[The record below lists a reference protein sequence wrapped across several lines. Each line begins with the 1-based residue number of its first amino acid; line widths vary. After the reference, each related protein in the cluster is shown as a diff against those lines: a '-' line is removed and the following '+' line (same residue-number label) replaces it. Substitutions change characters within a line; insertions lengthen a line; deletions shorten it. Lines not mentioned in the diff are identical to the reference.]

1 MGPAHAMKFDE
12 IDRGLAHAT
21 TEAQSQ
27 AAHRAAAWQAQSLL
41 DRYGRAQVL
50 TWLHSGAPSGI
61 LSDAR

>member
-1 MGPAHAMKFDE
+1 VKLDE
-12 IDRGLAHAT
+12 IDRTLAHAA

-27 AAHRAAAWQAQSLL
+27 TAHRAAAWQAQRLL

-61 LSDAR
+61 LSNAR